1 MEQGVIFTKD
11 NKDIEVFFLKPQGSF
26 SPHPHEPNTWVV
38 NDEETAQALI
48 DDNVDCCSDSQLMNE
63 QDVNENSAGG
73 GVQWNPLEKAH
84 LSYLGGKGEHPPPYF
99 DDPMVAVDG
108 KKDWGC
114 PVGHKGETGWKGY
127 NSLYDAIFD
136 TIKRFENSQLNIASE
151 TAQEILAMSIEGKV
165 KHFYDEK

>member
-1 MEQGVIFTKD
+1 MEQGVIFTQDK
-11 NKDIEVFFLKPQGSF
+11 KDIEVFFLKPQGSF

-38 NDEETAQALI
+38 NDEETANALI
-48 DDNVDCCSDSQLMNE
+48 EDNKDCCGELKEKLDVNPKYWTGNIFDNPNKLIEEGKADWMSGCE

-73 GVQWNPLEKAH
+73 GH
-84 LSYLGGKGEHPPPYF
+84 
-99 DDPMVAVDG
+99 
-108 KKDWGC
+108 GC

-127 NSLYDAIFD
+127 DSLYDAILD
-136 TIKRFENSQLNIASE
+136 TIKRFENSQLNISSE